1 MKVADEGKV
10 RGALAELRDEHPS
23 ALPAFGAMKQS
34 KHLQAARLSDQVT
47 AFGMYVVQSHPSES
61 LRISPINKHFPS
73 CLSP

>member
-34 KHLQAARLSDQVT
+34 KHLQAAGLSDQVT
-47 AFGMYVVQSHPSES
+47 AFGMYVVQSRASES

-73 CLSP
+73 FLSP